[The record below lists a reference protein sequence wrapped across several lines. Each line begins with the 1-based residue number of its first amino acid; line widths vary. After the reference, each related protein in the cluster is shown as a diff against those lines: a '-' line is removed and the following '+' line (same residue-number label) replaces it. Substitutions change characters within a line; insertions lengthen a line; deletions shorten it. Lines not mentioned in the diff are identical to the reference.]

1 MTNNKGG
8 NTMFYRLFNELLA
21 DINYTKDDVMLMY
34 HRINKGT
41 DEPSKTQRFQRIF
54 NYLYTTLKYE

>member
-21 DINYTKDDVMLMY
+21 DINYTKDDVMHMY
-34 HRINKGT
+34 HRINT
-41 DEPSKTQRFQRIF
+41 VS
-54 NYLYTTLKYE
+54 YTHLTLPTKA

>member
-1 MTNNKGG
+1 M
-8 NTMFYRLFNELLA
+8 LA
-21 DINYTKDDVMLMY
+21 DINYTKDNVMHMY

-54 NYLYTTLKYE
+54 NYLYTIIKYE